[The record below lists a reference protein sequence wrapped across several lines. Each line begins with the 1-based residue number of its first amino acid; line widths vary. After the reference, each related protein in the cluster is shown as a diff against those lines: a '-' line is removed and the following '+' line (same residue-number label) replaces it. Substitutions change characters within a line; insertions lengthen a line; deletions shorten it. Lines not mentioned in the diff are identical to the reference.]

1 MKKLGLICA
10 TLLAGLS
17 LSACNNMA
25 SQSHKASSSSSSTRV
40 VKKHKH
46 HKKQSNK
53 KSSSSTVS
61 SESSLTSDQSSNIQS
76 TPQANQG
83 TKQQVQNTQTS
94 NSPSSDPHLADGTDV
109 YDLPLSDPR
118 NPDSYKQGELMDIS
132 GDPNYQNPDGS
143 VNAAGQAKI
152 SSIEGT
158 FHQPQE

>member
-1 MKKLGLICA
+1 MKKIGLICA

-17 LSACNNMA
+17 LSACNNLA
-25 SQSHKASSSSSSTRV
+25 SQSHKVSSSSSSTKV
-40 VKKHKH
+40 VKKYKH
-46 HKKQSNK
+46 HKNHSNK
-53 KSSSSTVS
+53 GSSSSTVS
-61 SESSLTSDQSSNIQS
+61 NKSSNAQS
-76 TPQANQG
+76 NSQISQG
-83 TKQQVQNTQTS
+83 TKQQAQDTQTS
-94 NSPSSDPHLADGTDV
+94 NSSSNDPHLADGTDV